1 MATDVTMPQLGES
14 VTEGTITRWL
24 KKPGDRIAKYEPLCE
39 VATDKVNAEVP
50 ATISGTLLEIV
61 AEEGATVEVGQLICR
76 IEEEGS
82 TPSPQP
88 ENQGKDSAASSAAAP
103 AGQGDQSM
111 KRRYSP
117 AVLRLAQ
124 EHGIDLEKIEGT
136 GRGGRITRKDVLRY
150 IESGKAG
157 ASPSADS
164 ERIGKSPPR
173 RPGNRRLRRFGFPPP
188 NPRPRRGFPSP
199 WKRGIG

>member
-61 AEEGATVEVGQLICR
+61 AKEGATVEVGQLICR
-76 IEEEGS
+76 IEEEGG

-88 ENQGKDSAASSAAAP
+88 EDQGKESAASP
-103 AGQGDQSM
+103 
-111 KRRYSP
+111 
-117 AVLRLAQ
+117 L
-124 EHGIDLEKIEGT
+124 
-136 GRGGRITRKDVLRY
+136 
-150 IESGKAG
+150 
-157 ASPSADS
+157 
-164 ERIGKSPPR
+164 PPR
-173 RPGNRRLRRFGFPPP
+173 PG
-188 NPRPRRGFPSP
+188 
-199 WKRGIG
+199 KRSSR

>member
-50 ATISGTLLEIV
+50 ATISGTLLEVV

-136 GRGGRITRKDVLRY
+136 GKGGGSPGRMSSDI
-150 IESGKAG
+150 SKAEKQALPLPPIRNG
-157 ASPSADS
+157 S
-164 ERIGKSPPR
+164 GKSPPR
-173 RPGNRRLRRFGFPPP
+173 RLETGGSGDSNSRR
-188 NPRPRRGFPSP
+188 
-199 WKRGIG
+199 